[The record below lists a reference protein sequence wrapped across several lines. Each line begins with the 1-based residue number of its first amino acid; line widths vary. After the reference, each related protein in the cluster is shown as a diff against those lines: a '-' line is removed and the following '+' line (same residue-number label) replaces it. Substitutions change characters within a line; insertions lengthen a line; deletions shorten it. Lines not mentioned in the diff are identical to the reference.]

1 MLLKNGISLRSQVGK
16 VLTVAQRLRLRLY
29 LPCGLANC
37 RLSSMR
43 WVMHMGHD
51 MNKGVLL
58 LTFMVSLLAPLAAQ
72 AENASSIREVKT
84 QGGALSFEEAVRRG
98 LIRHPLVKISE
109 HEVLAIEA
117 GTKQLEA
124 ANYPRVT
131 GVFANSAG
139 DTRVLANL
147 GISGSLPKPTNY
159 LTTPGLRVD
168 LLVTDFGHTAHKI
181 LANKALAASAQKN
194 VLVTKAVVILTIE
207 QAYLNCLKQQRFV
220 EIAREVLK
228 ERELIRAQTESL
240 YRNQLRSKLDV
251 DFASVEANRAELAV
265 IKSQNEL
272 KTAFADLD
280 YAMGLQGPHEYAL
293 ATVPLEIK
301 SLPPLQELF
310 AQALRTRPELLGS
323 QDRIHATE
331 EALKAAQAL
340 NFGSVTAIG
349 TGAYTWWGHEE
360 RPSGKDVDNPGAKLG
375 WWGAAGTSSFP
386 IYTGG
391 RIQGQIDEAEARK
404 GEMAANARTIAN
416 DVILQVARAYLS
428 QATAAQQIS
437 VDEERVAQSREALTL
452 ARERYKNSLG
462 SILDVT
468 TATMNLLQA
477 EVGLAESQYNY
488 RLSEAAVA
496 YATGT
501 AYARF

>member
-1 MLLKNGISLRSQVGK
+1 
-16 VLTVAQRLRLRLY
+16 
-29 LPCGLANC
+29 
-37 RLSSMR
+37 
-43 WVMHMGHD
+43 MGYD
-51 MNKGVLL
+51 MNRRVLL
-58 LTFMVSLLAPLAAQ
+58 LTFMVSLLAPLTTH
-72 AENASSIREVKT
+72 AENPSNIGEGKT
-84 QGGALSFEEAVRRG
+84 QGGPLNFEEAVRRG
-98 LIRHPLVKISE
+98 LVRHPLVRISE

-131 GVFANSAG
+131 GVFSNSAG

-181 LANKALAASAQKN
+181 LASKALTASAQKN
-194 VLVTKAVVILTIE
+194 VLTTKAVVILNIE

-220 EIAREVLK
+220 DIAREVLK

-265 IKSQNEL
+265 IKSHNEL

-280 YAMGLQGPHEYAL
+280 YAMGQQGRHEYAL
-293 ATVPLEIK
+293 VPVPLEVK
-301 SLPPLQELF
+301 PLPPLQQLF
-310 AQALRTRPELLGS
+310 EQALLKRPELLGS
-323 QDRIHATE
+323 QDRVHATE
-331 EALKAAQAL
+331 EALKAAKAL

-349 TGAYTWWGHEE
+349 TAGYTWWGHEE
-360 RPSGKDVDNPGAKLG
+360 RPSGKDVSNPGAQLG

-428 QATAAQQIS
+428 QTTAAQQIT
-437 VDEERVAQSREALTL
+437 VDEERVAQSRDALTL

-462 SILDVT
+462 SILEVT
-468 TATMNLLQA
+468 TATMNLLHA

>member
-1 MLLKNGISLRSQVGK
+1 MG
-16 VLTVAQRLRLRLY
+16 
-29 LPCGLANC
+29 LPIPIFI
-37 RLSSMR
+37 
-43 WVMHMGHD
+43 
-51 MNKGVLL
+51 VLL
-58 LTFMVSLLAPLAAQ
+58 ITTIVPLSAH
-72 AENASSIREVKT
+72 AENSSSIGEIKM
-84 QGGALSFEEAVRRG
+84 QGASLSFEEAVRRG
-98 LIRHPLVKISE
+98 LVRHPLIRISE
-109 HEVLAIEA
+109 HEVAQIEA
-117 GTKQLEA
+117 VTKQLEA

-168 LLVTDFGHTAHKI
+168 LLITDFGHTAHKI
-181 LANKALAASAQKN
+181 LANKAVAASAQKN
-194 VLVTKAVVILTIE
+194 VLTTKAVVILTIE

-220 EIAREVLK
+220 DIAREVLK

-265 IKSQNEL
+265 IKSQNAL

-280 YAMGLQGPHEYAL
+280 YAMGQQGPHEYAL
-293 ATVPLEIK
+293 ATVPLAIK
-301 SLPPLQELF
+301 PLPPLPELF
-310 AQALRTRPELLGS
+310 EQALLKRPELLGS
-323 QDRIHATE
+323 QDRIHATA
-331 EALKAAQAL
+331 EALKAARAL

-360 RPSGKDVDNPGAKLG
+360 RPSGKEVGNPGAQLG
-375 WWGAAGTSSFP
+375 WWGAGGTSSFP

-428 QATAAQQIS
+428 QTTAAQQIT
-437 VDEERVAQSREALTL
+437 VDEERVAQSRDALTL

>member
-1 MLLKNGISLRSQVGK
+1 V
-16 VLTVAQRLRLRLY
+16 
-29 LPCGLANC
+29 
-37 RLSSMR
+37 
-43 WVMHMGHD
+43 
-51 MNKGVLL
+51 
-58 LTFMVSLLAPLAAQ
+58 PL
-72 AENASSIREVKT
+72 
-84 QGGALSFEEAVRRG
+84 GFEEAVRRG
-98 LIRHPLVKISE
+98 LARHPLIKISE
-109 HEVLAIEA
+109 HEVAQTEA
-117 GTKQLEA
+117 GTRQLEA

-194 VLVTKAVVILTIE
+194 VLTTKAVVILSIE

-220 EIAREVLK
+220 DIARAVLK
-228 ERELIRAQTESL
+228 ERELIREQTESL

-251 DFASVEANRAELAV
+251 DFASVEANRAELTL
-265 IKSQNEL
+265 ITSRNEL

-280 YAMGLQGPHEYAL
+280 YAMGQQGLNEYAL
-293 ATVPLEIK
+293 EAVPLEIK
-301 SLPPLQELF
+301 PLPPPQQLF
-310 AQALRTRPELLGS
+310 EQALATRPELLGS
-323 QDRIHATE
+323 TDRLHATE
-331 EALKAAQAL
+331 EALKAARAL

-360 RPSGKDVDNPGAKLG
+360 RPSGNAVNNPGAKLG
-375 WWGAAGTSSFP
+375 WWGAGGTSSFP
-386 IYTGG
+386 LYTGG
-391 RIQGQIDEAEARK
+391 RIQGQIEEAEARK
-404 GEMAANARTIAN
+404 GEMAANARSIAN
-416 DVILQVARAYLS
+416 DVVLQVARAYLS
-428 QATAAQQIS
+428 HTTAAEQIT
-437 VDEERVAQSREALTL
+437 VDEERVAQAREALTL
-452 ARERYKNSLG
+452 ARERYKNNLG

-477 EVGLAESQYNY
+477 QVGLAESQYNY

-496 YATGT
+496 YATGS

>member
-1 MLLKNGISLRSQVGK
+1 MAIPIPVLIILLMGSLVPFAVHAEDSSGIGETQSQG
-16 VLTVAQRLRLRLY
+16 
-29 LPCGLANC
+29 
-37 RLSSMR
+37 
-43 WVMHMGHD
+43 
-51 MNKGVLL
+51 
-58 LTFMVSLLAPLAAQ
+58 AAL
-72 AENASSIREVKT
+72 
-84 QGGALSFEEAVRRG
+84 GFEEAVRRG
-98 LIRHPLVKISE
+98 LVRHPLVRISE
-109 HEVLAIEA
+109 HEVAQIEA

-124 ANYPRVT
+124 ANYPRVS
-131 GVFANSAG
+131 GVFSNSAG

-181 LANKALAASAQKN
+181 LANKALAASAQQN
-194 VLVTKAVVILTIE
+194 VLTTKAVVILNIQ

-228 ERELIRAQTESL
+228 ERELIRVQTESL
-240 YRNQLRSKLDV
+240 HRNQLRSKLDV
-251 DFASVEANRAELAV
+251 DFASVEANRAELAL

-272 KTAFADLD
+272 KTAFADLN
-280 YAMGLQGPHEYAL
+280 YAMGQQSPHEYAL

-301 SLPPLQELF
+301 PLPSLQGLF
-310 AQALRTRPELLGS
+310 EQALRTRPELLGS
-323 QDRIHATE
+323 QDRVHATE
-331 EALKAAQAL
+331 EALKAAKAL

-349 TGAYTWWGHEE
+349 TTGYTWWGHEE
-360 RPSGKDVDNPGAKLG
+360 RPSGRDVGNPGAKLG
-375 WWGAAGTSSFP
+375 WWGAGGSSSFP

-391 RIQGQIDEAEARK
+391 RIQGQIEEADARK
-404 GEMAANARTIAN
+404 GEMEANARTIAN

-428 QATAAQQIS
+428 QNTAAQQIS
-437 VDEERVAQSREALTL
+437 VDEERVAQSRDALTL

-496 YATGT
+496 YAAGTG
-501 AYARF
+501 YAGF